1 MQLKDGGSHWTYQT
15 PFLSDFRAW
24 TIDLRHP
31 GLLFESTRTHRI
43 AEQRR
48 KAAHLGRLELF

>member
-1 MQLKDGGSHWTYQT
+1 MAVRIGLIKRFSSLILGLGPLT
-15 PFLSDFRAW
+15 
-24 TIDLRHP
+24 LRHP